1 MAVVVAFLVQIF
13 FHLFDAARGLVDRRG
28 KRGRFDVDD
37 DGEFPSFGEGDD
49 VWFHG

>member
-1 MAVVVAFLVQIF
+1 MRVVVAFLVEGF
-13 FHLFDAARGLVDRRG
+13 LHALELASSFVNRRA
-28 KRGRFDVDD
+28 KRGRFDIDD

>member
-13 FHLFDAARGLVDRRG
+13 FHLFDPARGLVDRRG
-28 KRGRFDVDD
+28 KRSRFDVDD